1 MALSETV
8 KTSLRDAQEN
18 LKNALAYSARTEKPF
33 VSKHIADMLAN
44 IDNLID
50 ASDMIEKI
58 ENRKEGDNGFFGTF
72 FDGGSWIIQD

>member
-8 KTSLRDAQEN
+8 KASLRDAQED

-72 FDGGSWIIQD
+72 FDGGL

>member
-8 KTSLRDAQEN
+8 KSSLRDAQEN

-58 ENRKEGDNGFFGTF
+58 DSTLPAAPNK
-72 FDGGSWIIQD
+72 